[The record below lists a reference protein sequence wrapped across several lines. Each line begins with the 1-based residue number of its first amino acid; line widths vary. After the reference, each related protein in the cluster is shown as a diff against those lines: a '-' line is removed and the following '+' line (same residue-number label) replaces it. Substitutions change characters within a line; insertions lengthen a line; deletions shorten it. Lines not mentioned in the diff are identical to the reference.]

1 MSRTITQNKSISLLL
16 VKNNIMGNQRC
27 ASSYRPGWLE
37 NRLFKQHP
45 PTRRI
50 HHLCRS
56 HFCPR
61 GETAAADGD
70 FGSRTDVDDDW
81 MRVNPSERPSQFCL
95 LSAQHHFFCS
105 REEDNNTTTPAHSS
119 RGVPRHFITQ
129 FSSIKM
135 RLKYKKSSYAYRQN
149 PRTCTRTFKLL
160 APKTDSEP
168 GLRRFLLTR
177 ILPASRTHKHD
188 IIAQGLADDQSWQ
201 SYQGSLARRIVIGR
215 APMVQL
221 SSDGQSRRKISTQTY
236 RKLAVVAVD
245 GHRSSSN
252 RHFVNIILLE
262 GNYLVWCVALV
273 PLLVSV
279 SYYLSSSSSSSY
291 VPLCIAAS
299 VVAISLEESS
309 SYTHRHSSTAERAR
323 DRAFIICL
331 PVGVCLSKRLIR
343 NRARGSLDVCA
354 IYLWISRN
362 GD

>member
-1 MSRTITQNKSISLLL
+1 
-16 VKNNIMGNQRC
+16 
-27 ASSYRPGWLE
+27 
-37 NRLFKQHP
+37 
-45 PTRRI
+45 
-50 HHLCRS
+50 
-56 HFCPR
+56 
-61 GETAAADGD
+61 
-70 FGSRTDVDDDW
+70 
-81 MRVNPSERPSQFCL
+81 
-95 LSAQHHFFCS
+95 
-105 REEDNNTTTPAHSS
+105 
-119 RGVPRHFITQ
+119 
-129 FSSIKM
+129 M

-279 SYYLSSSSSSSY
+279 PYYLSSSSSSSY
-291 VPLCIAAS
+291 VYLCASPLLLS
-299 VVAISLEESS
+299 PFRWKNRRH
-309 SYTHRHSSTAERAR
+309 THIVIHRLQRERATGH
-323 DRAFIICL
+323 L
-331 PVGVCLSKRLIR
+331 LSVCLSGCAYQKDWLEIARVDHLMCVQYICGFLEMVIR
-343 NRARGSLDVCA
+343 FECSMSSEVQDK
-354 IYLWISRN
+354 
-362 GD
+362 

>member
-1 MSRTITQNKSISLLL
+1 
-16 VKNNIMGNQRC
+16 
-27 ASSYRPGWLE
+27 
-37 NRLFKQHP
+37 
-45 PTRRI
+45 
-50 HHLCRS
+50 
-56 HFCPR
+56 
-61 GETAAADGD
+61 
-70 FGSRTDVDDDW
+70 
-81 MRVNPSERPSQFCL
+81 
-95 LSAQHHFFCS
+95 
-105 REEDNNTTTPAHSS
+105 
-119 RGVPRHFITQ
+119 
-129 FSSIKM
+129 M

-245 GHRSSSN
+245 GHRSSN